1 MRLKIS
7 ERQLRRIKEDSESS
21 ETLTTLA
28 NLSDTADKFLDDL
41 GGKYLRRYRK
51 NNKNSVKR
59 VQTMLTL
66 LGYDVGHYGDGEP
79 VIDGIYGPDTA
90 EAVRHFQKNTFI
102 EPIEWDSIV
111 GPKTYTEL
119 YDDIEELGDEHAMSV
134 EEVLLLGLDDENIMG
149 DDDEPH
155 YNDEEEEEEE
165 KKELDWDDVED
176 GDYEISD
183 KVIKLGRE
191 VVDKAS
197 ERLGEP
203 YVWGGEF
210 DGVGGDC
217 SGLVDWTF
225 RHVDGLDSPGR
236 DTTSTLKREEG
247 FRGGRNNYDEV
258 KPGDILLF
266 DGKNA
271 KHTGIVSDVNGNK
284 ISMIHSAGT
293 GWDKGTNDGVQV
305 TNDTFND
312 YKYFRNNY
320 LGYVPLEY
328 FMVDKEDIMT

>member
-1 MRLKIS
+1 MKIVITEKQLKK
-7 ERQLRRIKEDSESS
+7 IKEDSESS
-21 ETLTTLA
+21 ETLTTLS
-28 NLSDTADKFLDDL
+28 NLTSTADKWEEDLD
-41 GGKYLRRYRK
+41 GKYLRRFKK
-51 NNKNSVKR
+51 NNKEHVKR
-59 VQTMLTL
+59 IQTMLTL

-90 EAVRHFQKNTFI
+90 EAVRRFQKSTFV

-119 YDDIEELGDEHAMSV
+119 YVDIEDLGDEHAMSV
-134 EEVLLLGLDDENIMG
+134 EEILLLGLDDENIMG
-149 DDDEPH
+149 DDDDPH
-155 YNDEEEEEEE
+155 YKDDEDDEESDEEN
-165 KKELDWDDVED
+165 DDIESID
-176 GDYEISD
+176 GEVSDEIT
-183 KVIKLGRE
+183 KLGRE
-191 VVDKAS
+191 VVNKAS

-225 RHVDGLDSPGR
+225 RNVEGVESPGR
-236 DTTSTLKREEG
+236 DTTSTLKREKG
-247 FRGGRNNYDEV
+247 FKAGKSNYDEV

-266 DGKNA
+266 DGKKA
-271 KHTGIVSDVNGNK
+271 KHTGIVSDVNGNT

-293 GWDKGTNDGVQV
+293 GWDKGTKRGVQI

-328 FMVDKEDIMT
+328 FMVDKGDVMT